1 MMDIPFTKMHGFGN
15 DFMVLDQ
22 TTNKIDLSAEK
33 IRQLSDRR
41 TGIGFDQLLQIEQAS
56 SSDVDFDYRIFNAD
70 GGEVEHCGNGARC
83 FAKYVHDKGLS
94 SKNPLRVKTVN
105 RVLILHA
112 NKNGEVTV
120 NMGMPEFEHA
130 AIPFLAKTNSE
141 SDAVK
146 TGYLHSRN
154 LEICGV
160 SKTFEFI
167 PLSMGNPHAV
177 ICVEDLAN
185 TAVKD
190 IGEAVGSHLDFP
202 LGANVGF
209 MQISSRNE
217 ISLRVYERGA
227 GETMACGT
235 GACAAVV
242 AGCLLEQL
250 DATVRVNLNGGQLS
264 IQWQQKDQHVLM
276 TGPATT
282 VYEGTIEI

>member
-1 MMDIPFTKMHGFGN
+1 MDIPFTKMHGLGN

-22 TTNKIDLSAEK
+22 TSTKTDLSAEK

-70 GGEVEHCGNGARC
+70 GEEVEHCGNGARC

-112 NKNGEVTV
+112 DKDSEVIV
-120 NMGMPEFEHA
+120 NMGIPEFELNS
-130 AIPFLAKTNSE
+130 IPFIAKTNSE
-141 SDAVK
+141 SYAEN
-146 TGYLHSRN
+146 TGYIHSRN
-154 LEICGV
+154 LEICGI

-190 IGEAVGSHLDFP
+190 IGEAVGSHPDFP
-202 LGANVGF
+202 LGVNVGF

-217 ISLRVYERGA
+217 ISVRVYERGA
-227 GETMACGT
+227 GETQACGT

-250 DATVRVNLNGGQLS
+250 DATVRVNLTGGQLS
-264 IQWQQKDQHVLM
+264 LQWPQKDQPVFM
-276 TGPATT
+276 TGPAKT